1 MEIGK
6 DKIKHFAVNFAVV
19 LALGEP
25 GGWLAAGLSI
35 GKEYG
40 DKNAAG
46 NHWCWWDLLADALG
60 IAAGYG
66 VRYSIGLIWN

>member
-1 MEIGK
+1 MKIGK
-6 DKIKHFAVNFAVV
+6 DKIKHFAVCCAIVV
-19 LALGEP
+19 LLGAPGVWFAGGLAL
-25 GGWLAAGLSI
+25 

-46 NHWCWWDLLADALG
+46 NHWCWWDLLFDALG

-66 VRYSIGLIWN
+66 VCFLIGLIFA

>member
-1 MEIGK
+1 MKIGK
-6 DKIKHFAVNFAVV
+6 DKIKQFAVCFAT
-19 LALGEP
+19 AAAQGIP
-25 GGWLAAGLSI
+25 GVWLAAGLAL

-66 VRYSIGLIWN
+66 CRWLLMKIWN